1 MPARPEGVY
10 ADRRGQWYFKVSL
23 GKDGL
28 TGRREQITRRGY
40 ATASEAAKAR
50 RELIGKL
57 DAGLVKPGAVALTVN
72 ELLDLYLD
80 GLDADQRLSPKTRH
94 DYRVYAQ
101 TYVRKPLG
109 NRKVRDV
116 TPELILTWQRRLL
129 AEGGAKDGRPLAPN
143 TIRLARAPLA
153 GAFRLAVSSG
163 IVAVNPL
170 MHAAKTEG
178 QAFGPAPLEP
188 RAGPRVPRLDG
199 RRPHV
204 SRLGVLDVRRTS
216 DR

>member
-1 MPARPEGVY
+1 M
-10 ADRRGQWYFKVSL
+10 
-23 GKDGL
+23 
-28 TGRREQITRRGY
+28 
-40 ATASEAAKAR
+40 
-50 RELIGKL
+50 
-57 DAGLVKPGAVALTVN
+57 KPGAVALTVN

-143 TIRLARAPLA
+143 TIRLARARRHLINRRSSCKY
-153 GAFRLAVSSG
+153 GATRPRPYAFHNGIRLRHDL
-163 IVAVNPL
+163 I
-170 MHAAKTEG
+170 
-178 QAFGPAPLEP
+178 APTAL
-188 RAGPRVPRLDG
+188 RSL
-199 RRPHV
+199 
-204 SRLGVLDVRRTS
+204 L
-216 DR
+216 